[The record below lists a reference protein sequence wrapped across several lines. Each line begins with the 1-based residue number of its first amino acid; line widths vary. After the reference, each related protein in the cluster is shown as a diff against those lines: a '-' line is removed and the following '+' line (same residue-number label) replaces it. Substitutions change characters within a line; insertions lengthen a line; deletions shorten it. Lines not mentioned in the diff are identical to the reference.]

1 MSAGKGGID
10 METGGLTVRGRVAEA
25 FDLAATLHVR
35 HLARGT
41 SLTLKS
47 LLAALDQNGP
57 ERLSTL
63 ATVTMVT
70 QPVVSQLVGRL
81 EREGLV
87 IRRIDPTDARAML
100 VEITD
105 AGRKLRGELRQS
117 QHERMAEVLDTLT
130 PENELTL
137 SQAMCAALPVLEH
150 LSRGTV
156 PDRRAGRAVT
166 ALTG

>member
-1 MSAGKGGID
+1 MSAAKGSIH
-10 METGGLTVRGRVAEA
+10 MQANALTVRGRVAEA

-41 SLTLKS
+41 SLTLKN

-63 ATVTMVT
+63 ATATMVT
-70 QPVVSQLVGRL
+70 QPVMTQFLGRL

-87 IRRIDPTDARAML
+87 IRRIDPTNARAAL

-105 AGRKLRGELRQS
+105 AGRKLREELRQS
-117 QHERMAEVLDTLT
+117 QHERMAKLLDTLS
-130 PENELTL
+130 PEDQLTL
-137 SQAMCAALPVLEH
+137 TLAMCAALPVLEH

-156 PDRRAGRAVT
+156 PDRRAGQAVT

>member
-117 QHERMAEVLDTLT
+117 QHESGDVRGVAGARA
-130 PENELTL
+130 P
-137 SQAMCAALPVLEH
+137 QPRHC
-150 LSRGTV
+150 SRSA
-156 PDRRAGRAVT
+156 RRAGRDGVDW
-166 ALTG
+166 LIHDRRQLMG

>member
-10 METGGLTVRGRVAEA
+10 MEIGGLTVGGRVAEA

-57 ERLSTL
+57 ERFSTL

-70 QPVVSQLVGRL
+70 QPVVSNWWDAWNARGWLYGGSTRRMRAPCWSKSLMPGGSYVGNSASPSMNGWPKCSTRSHP
-81 EREGLV
+81 R
-87 IRRIDPTDARAML
+87 T
-100 VEITD
+100 
-105 AGRKLRGELRQS
+105 S
-117 QHERMAEVLDTLT
+117 
-130 PENELTL
+130 
-137 SQAMCAALPVLEH
+137 
-150 LSRGTV
+150 
-156 PDRRAGRAVT
+156 
-166 ALTG
+166 

>member
-1 MSAGKGGID
+1 
-10 METGGLTVRGRVAEA
+10 
-25 FDLAATLHVR
+25 
-35 HLARGT
+35 
-41 SLTLKS
+41 
-47 LLAALDQNGP
+47 
-57 ERLSTL
+57 
-63 ATVTMVT
+63 MVT
-70 QPVVSQLVGRL
+70 QPVVSRLVGRL

-150 LSRGTV
+150 LGRGTV